1 ATYRRA
7 IELRKGDWLGYK
19 QLAVFYQKHG
29 RLKEALPL
37 FRLVAELTPD
47 DHSSYTNLGGM
58 YIKLPRYPEA
68 NAILKKTVEGD
79 PGALAY
85 HALGTSLYLDHRYRD
100 AIDPYRESTRLNP
113 TEGEHWGALGDAYRM
128 IPGMMDSAIGAYERA
143 ILLKEQELKIRPK
156 DAILRAQ

>member
-1 ATYRRA
+1 
-7 IELRKGDWLGYK
+7 
-19 QLAVFYQKHG
+19 
-29 RLKEALPL
+29 
-37 FRLVAELTPD
+37 
-47 DHSSYTNLGGM
+47 S
-58 YIKLPRYPEA
+58 
-68 NAILKKTVEGD
+68 
-79 PGALAY
+79 ALAY

-156 DAILRAQ
+156 DAILRAQIASWCTLNNKRRGLSEIRQAIRLSPKDPRVQAIAGAVFEQLRMRDQAIAAIDKAVKLGYSVSELENWPPL